1 METGTKEIHF
11 KKVVTTIAFVVLL
24 LVLFTAMVLI
34 YNNER
39 SAKKTGEVMLNQMSG
54 VLAKNQSAQDT
65 LLESL
70 KEEYTIRAKTV
81 AYILEHYPEAE
92 YDTQELRK
100 IADYMSIDEIHLFD
114 ESGTIYSGT
123 RPNYYGYSFDSGEQ
137 INYFSPMLED
147 KSLSMCQDVTPN
159 TAEGKNMMYAIT
171 WDSTGTRMVQ
181 VGIEPVRL
189 LEELKNNQISVVVES
204 MPVYENLD
212 IYVADAKTGEILGA
226 TEDMNGR
233 MLREIGIEFS
243 AVDQNVARHIN
254 TVVSGQ
260 KSICSLLNDEKYV
273 ICIVQNRMEIMKNT
287 ILSILIVTAYLVIA
301 ATILLLLIQRLLM
314 IKKDQMEQ
322 LKILTSMSGIYY
334 SMHLIDLTS
343 NTITEYAARNQV
355 KEVVARN
362 SNRDAM
368 ILIREVMHA
377 TMSDEY
383 LERGLEFTDLST
395 LSDRLKGKKILF
407 MDLLGKNVGWIRMSF
422 ITINTD
428 TEGRPTKV
436 ICTTQIIDEEKR
448 KEELLI
454 RESITDK
461 LTQCYNR
468 RAYENDL
475 HTYPDVPPEEDFVFV
490 SIDVNGLKKVNDTL
504 GHAAGDEL
512 LFGAAE
518 CMRRCLGNSGKVYR
532 TGGDE
537 FAAIIFANEDR
548 LREMKADL
556 EETVRNWSGEVVDS
570 LSISCG
576 YVTKKE
582 FPNSTV
588 SEMAKKADARMYEAK
603 EQYYNE
609 RGGKRRVEPI

>member
-243 AVDQNVARHIN
+243 AVDQNAARHIN

-368 ILIREVMHA
+368 ILIREVMYA

-383 LERGLEFTDLST
+383 LEQGLEFTDLST

-588 SEMAKKADARMYEAK
+588 SEMAKIADARMYEAK

>member
-137 INYFSPMLED
+137 MNYFSPMLED

-243 AVDQNVARHIN
+243 AVDQNAARHIN

-368 ILIREVMHA
+368 ILIREVMYA

-383 LERGLEFTDLST
+383 LEQGLEFTDLST

-588 SEMAKKADARMYEAK
+588 SEMAKIADARMYEAK